1 MVQYQDMSLVYDQL
15 TQDQPYDSW
24 FNIVKHY
31 SDPYGNII
39 LDIGC
44 GTGSLTHLLISL
56 GDVTGMDLSVDMLSI
71 ARQKSN
77 QVTWIEGDMTQ
88 FELKQKF
95 NIITIFCDSLNY
107 LSTDKDV
114 KKTFQTVFHHLSD
127 NGVFIFDVHTAYK
140 MNTLFNNQSYIDETD
155 NVFVGWDAIK
165 GKEPLSVYHEMTFFV
180 MQQDRSYQRFDES
193 HYQRTFY
200 EDTYKNFL
208 KQVGFTDIKTFTD
221 FNIEE
226 HNENAHRL
234 FFVVQK

>member
-1 MVQYQDMSLVYDQL
+1 M
-15 TQDQPYDSW
+15 
-24 FNIVKHY
+24 
-31 SDPYGNII
+31 
-39 LDIGC
+39 
-44 GTGSLTHLLISL
+44 
-56 GDVTGMDLSVDMLSI
+56 DMLSI

>member
-77 QVTWIEGDMTQ
+77 QVTWIKGDMTQ
-88 FELKQKF
+88 FELIQKF

-114 KKTFQTVFHHLSD
+114 KKRLSKLY
-127 NGVFIFDVHTAYK
+127 FIIYLTMVYLFL
-140 MNTLFNNQSYIDETD
+140 MCTLH
-155 NVFVGWDAIK
+155 IK
-165 GKEPLSVYHEMTFFV
+165 
-180 MQQDRSYQRFDES
+180 
-193 HYQRTFY
+193 
-200 EDTYKNFL
+200 
-208 KQVGFTDIKTFTD
+208 
-221 FNIEE
+221 
-226 HNENAHRL
+226 
-234 FFVVQK
+234 